1 MMNDWMSLL
10 FPATPVPPRSSKP
23 SATEAAASDASKTA
37 SVTDSPK
44 LDSRKRTRQSLQSPM
59 PEAAAAT
66 ATSTPSSGK
75 RSRRIWTDDCFY
87 LGCNVLHR
95 VDLPV
100 PLSCAIIYKIFSLK
114 RNQSCDILM
123 LHVMQL
129 LTASTVSVCSRVGL
143 WCFL

>member
-1 MMNDWMSLL
+1 MSLL

-59 PEAAAAT
+59 PEAAAAAAT

-75 RSRRIWTDDCFY
+75 RSRRI
-87 LGCNVLHR
+87 
-95 VDLPV
+95 
-100 PLSCAIIYKIFSLK
+100 
-114 RNQSCDILM
+114 
-123 LHVMQL
+123 
-129 LTASTVSVCSRVGL
+129 
-143 WCFL
+143 